1 MTKSE
6 ILATKQKKQM
16 TINYAASKYSSLK
29 MSEKETGDRVPKGT
43 NDKIIKDA
51 EEKYNL
57 GEVQSQSIHY

>member
-43 NDKIIKDA
+43 NGKIIIMLKR
-51 EEKYNL
+51 NTT
-57 GEVQSQSIHY
+57 